1 MDENGGG
8 RNTGGVSIDAPL
20 LTEAHNKTFPPL
32 ANQPD
37 YIYIRFKQKKS
48 LIVMD
53 GLNRASSGASKR
65 CILDLLL
72 ILFEMT
78 PFFFSPPTSLSCH
91 ERLNVPEGA

>member
-1 MDENGGG
+1 MKMVEEETLEGI
-8 RNTGGVSIDAPL
+8 SIDASL
-20 LTEAHNKTFPPL
+20 LIEAHNKTFPPL
-32 ANQPD
+32 ANQTVIPFTV
-37 YIYIRFKQKKS
+37 RLKQEKG

-78 PFFFSPPTSLSCH
+78 PFFSPLVLS
-91 ERLNVPEGA
+91 